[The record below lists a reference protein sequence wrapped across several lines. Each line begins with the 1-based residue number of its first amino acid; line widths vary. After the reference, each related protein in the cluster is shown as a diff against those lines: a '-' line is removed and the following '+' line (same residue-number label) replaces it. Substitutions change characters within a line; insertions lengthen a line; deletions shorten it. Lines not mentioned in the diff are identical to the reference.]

1 MQTNKKAA
9 VSFFTLVGAFFV
21 AVWITIQSAIPGCA
35 PPSGPFTAEAPPEAI
50 TCTDTT
56 EISEAE
62 YGKLAEMVNEYPEI
76 ARLTTKA
83 LWEDFKIGKDEYC
96 DIRQEWKKIAQTSG
110 HNKRKLLA
118 ALIQADPEPWESEN
132 AGGIKAQVRALIP
145 TTEPPS
151 SESDN

>member
-1 MQTNKKAA
+1 MPD
-9 VSFFTLVGAFFV
+9 VVV
-21 AVWITIQSAIPGCA
+21 
-35 PPSGPFTAEAPPEAI
+35 

-62 YGKLAEMVNEYPEI
+62 YGKLAEMVREYPEL

-96 DIRQEWKKIAQTSG
+96 DIRQEWRKMAQTSG

-132 AGGIKAQVRALIP
+132 ADGIKEQFQSLIP
-145 TTEPPS
+145 TVAPPS
-151 SESDN
+151 SASGN